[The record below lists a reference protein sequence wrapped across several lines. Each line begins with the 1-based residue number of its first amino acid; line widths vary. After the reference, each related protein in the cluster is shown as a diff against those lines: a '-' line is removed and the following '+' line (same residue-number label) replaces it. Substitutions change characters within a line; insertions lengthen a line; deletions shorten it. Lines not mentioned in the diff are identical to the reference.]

1 LDPQGPGRKEKK
13 IKKTIIKP
21 LVLRREAFLMQKMKI
36 IESINKMQSYSE
48 SRRLQGGKIAF
59 VPTMGYLHEGHLS
72 LMKEAKKMA
81 DCVVVSIYVN
91 PTQFGPQEDFSKYPR
106 NFDRDLKMADSVNV
120 DVIFYPS
127 NDEMYPTNY
136 QTYVNVE
143 KVTKNLCG
151 ISRPGH
157 FRGVTTVCCKLF
169 NIVKPHIAIFGKKD
183 FQQFV
188 AIKSMITDL
197 NLDLQIIGLATV
209 REEDGLAMSS
219 RNVYLKKDER
229 SSALTLVAALKLAQK
244 LYAEGERQ
252 SSVISNEAKKLINT
266 ASYTDI
272 EYIKICDTAT
282 LDDVDEINDETVIA
296 LAVKVGKT
304 RLIDNAVFG
313 EELKA

>member
-1 LDPQGPGRKEKK
+1 
-13 IKKTIIKP
+13 
-21 LVLRREAFLMQKMKI
+21 MQKMKI
-36 IESINKMQSYSE
+36 IESINEMQSYSE

-59 VPTMGYLHEGHLS
+59 VPTMGYFHEGHLS

-91 PTQFGPQEDFSKYPR
+91 PTQFGPKEDFSKYPR

-127 NDEMYPTNY
+127 NDEMYPANY

-143 KVTKNLCG
+143 KVTQNLCG

-209 REEDGLAMSS
+209 REEGGLAMSS
-219 RNVYLKKDER
+219 RNVYLKKYER
-229 SSALTLVAALKLAQK
+229 SSALTLVGALKLAQK
-244 LYAEGERQ
+244 LYADGERQ
-252 SSVISNEAKKLINT
+252 SSVIIKEAKKLINT
-266 ASYTDI
+266 ASDTDI

-282 LDDVDEINDETVIA
+282 LDDVDEINDEAVIA

-304 RLIDNAVFG
+304 RLIDNSVFG

>member
-1 LDPQGPGRKEKK
+1 
-13 IKKTIIKP
+13 
-21 LVLRREAFLMQKMKI
+21 MQKMKI
-36 IESINKMQSYSE
+36 IDSINEMQSYSE

-59 VPTMGYLHEGHLS
+59 VPTMGYFHEGHLS

-91 PTQFGPQEDFSKYPR
+91 PTQFGPKEDFSKYPR
-106 NFDRDLKMADSVNV
+106 NFDRDLKMAESVNV

-127 NDEMYPTNY
+127 NDEMYPANY

-143 KVTKNLCG
+143 KVTQNLCG

-197 NLDLQIIGLATV
+197 NLDLQIIGLDTV
-209 REEDGLAMSS
+209 REEGGLAMSS
-219 RNVYLKKDER
+219 RNVYLKKDEM
-229 SSALTLVAALKLAQK
+229 SSALTLVGALKLAQK
-244 LYAEGERQ
+244 LYADGERQ
-252 SSVISNEAKKLINT
+252 SSVIIKEAKKLINT
-266 ASYTDI
+266 ASATDI

-282 LDDVDEINDETVIA
+282 LEDVDEINDEAVIA

-304 RLIDNAVFG
+304 RLIDNSVFG
-313 EELKA
+313 EELKV